1 MSQSA
6 GLGLPCHEA
15 LGPLTFRGAHHGSW
29 SQGDLPGS
37 TVFQIQTSQPT
48 QGHRHRLT
56 LPTCAAQSFL
66 RMLSHTGKKVIKEI
80 SSPLSL
86 WTCQPELAA
95 LSQERDETT

>member
-1 MSQSA
+1 MSHSA

-15 LGPLTFRGAHHGSW
+15 LGPLAFRVALYGSW
-29 SQGDLPGS
+29 SHGDLPGS
-37 TVFQIQTSQPT
+37 AVFQIQTSQPA
-48 QGHRHRLT
+48 QGHRHWLT

-86 WTCQPELAA
+86 WTC
-95 LSQERDETT
+95 